1 LSKKLVLA
9 VVDAMHPGKL
19 REAMES
25 GEAPTFAA
33 LAERGKLIDDCVSS
47 FPSVTP
53 VACSEMLTGVGP
65 GRHGVMGMNWYHRLE
80 RRYIEYGSSFEATRV
95 FGLFRAMYDLVYNM
109 NLDHL
114 SWEALTVFERLG
126 DAGIRTA
133 TTPFLIW
140 RGRRR
145 HELGLEGLARRALAV
160 ANFRHAVYAPDE
172 FFYGDLYASRPTGC
186 TSNMGRPGN
195 RDDYSACVGEELVRE
210 GAYDFF
216 LFALPDNDFHSHRHG
231 PEAQVRSIAKAD
243 TAFARIVEAGGGLE
257 RFLDNHAVILTA
269 DHAQTP
275 VEHELALAEALSE
288 DWRVLE
294 PNSDRPEHAEIA
306 VSPTSRAAAAY
317 ILGEGPGHAG
327 AHRQVADRLREMAG
341 VDLVT
346 WLADAEGKPVVRRGV
361 GLEGGADRTEAVVA
375 SDGRELRF
383 RPGGDVRDRRGD
395 RWTLSGDL
403 EVLAAETGRDRF
415 ESGAYP
421 DALGRLWSALTSPH
435 AGDVLVSAADGYECV
450 DWGGVSHLGGGSH
463 GGLNAEDSL
472 APLLFVGCGPEQ
484 PERNP
489 QWALRDLAPVVLE
502 HFGIALRWPA

>member
-1 LSKKLVLA
+1 VSKKLVLA
-9 VVDAMHPGKL
+9 VVDAMHPGML

-33 LAERGKLIDDCVSS
+33 LAERGRLVDDCVSS

-53 VACSEMLTGVGP
+53 VACSEMLTGFGP

-145 HELGLEGLARRALAV
+145 HELGLEGLARRAAAV

-186 TSNMGRPGN
+186 VSNLGRPGN

-216 LFALPDNDFHSHRHG
+216 LFALPDNDFYSHRHG
-231 PEAQVRSIAKAD
+231 PSAQVRSIAKAD
-243 TAFARIVEAGGGLE
+243 AAFSRIVEAGGGLE
-257 RFLDNHAVILTA
+257 RFLRDHAVILTA
-269 DHAQTP
+269 DHAQTA
-275 VEHELALAEALSE
+275 VEHELSLADALGE

-306 VSPTSRAAAAY
+306 VSPTSRAGAVY
-317 ILGEGPGHAG
+317 VLGEGPGHAG
-327 AHRQVADRLREMAG
+327 AHRQVSDKLRELAG

-346 WLADAEGKPVVRRGV
+346 WLADDGGNPIARSGV
-361 GLEGGADRTEAVVA
+361 GLEGAGDVEAVVA
-375 SDGRELRF
+375 SNGRTLSF
-383 RPGGDVRDRRGD
+383 RPGGPIRDRRGG
-395 RWTLSGDL
+395 RWEVKGDL
-403 EVLAAETGRDRF
+403 EVLEGEEAGGRF
-415 ESGAYP
+415 ESEAYP

-463 GGLNAEDSL
+463 GALVAEDSR
-472 APLLFVGCGPEQ
+472 APLLFVGCGPEE

-489 QWALRDLAPVVLE
+489 QWALRDIAPVVLE
-502 HFGIALRWPA
+502 HFGIGVRWPT